1 MNVCHFMGNITHDP
15 ELRTVGDKKTPV
27 LNFSIAVSRSYKR
40 GTGETVKETNFI
52 ALEAWDSGA
61 ETIHRHFKKGD
72 PIIVHCSVKTD
83 KYVDKE
89 TGQNRTATKFRVD
102 RFEFVLSKPRRN
114 EEVTEASGDNDTSG
128 SNGDDPIPF

>member
-15 ELRTVGDKKTPV
+15 ELRQVGEKKTLV

-40 GTGETVKETNFI
+40 VTGETVKETNFI
-52 ALEAWDSGA
+52 PLEAWDSGA

-72 PIIVHCSVKTD
+72 PIIVHCSAKTD
-83 KYVDKE
+83 KWVDEK
-89 TGQNRTATKFRVD
+89 TGQNRSAIKFRVD

-114 EEVTEASGDNDTSG
+114 EEATEPSGDNNVT
-128 SNGDDPIPF
+128 GDDPIPF